1 MRGHDTITELHFLG
15 DKKMGYKSRPKPFAH
30 VRFAEGGREE
40 IPTTKGNKLS
50 REKKKEEKS
59 ALNTQR

>member
-30 VRFAEGGREE
+30 VRFAEEGKE